1 MNLKEKIKNKKA
13 NIAVI
18 GLGYVGLPL
27 ASGFANSGFNVIGLD
42 NNKEKV
48 KKINKGISY
57 ISDVSSK
64 DIKTLVKNNSLKATT
79 DKEILKKSDIIIIC
93 LPTPLDKHQQPDVSL
108 LEKATKTIKKYLKK
122 EQLIILESTTY
133 PGTTKEVI
141 LPILKQDKLKP
152 GKDFFL
158 AFSPERVDPGNKNYK
173 TKDVPKI
180 VGGITK
186 KGTKL
191 ACLLYDSFVKET
203 IPVSSAKTA
212 EMTKLL
218 ENTFRIVNISMIDE
232 IALMC
237 DKMGIDV
244 WEVIKAAKTKPYG
257 FMPFYPGPGIGGH
270 CISID
275 PFYLSWK
282 AKEHKFYAR
291 FIDLAGQI
299 NAQMPHFV
307 VTKIIYALNKHKK
320 SVNGSNILIWGV
332 SYKKDIPDT
341 RESPA
346 YPVIKDLIKK
356 GANIKYFD
364 PFVKEFKV
372 NNKKIKKVS
381 NKNLKQYDCI
391 VILTDHSKFNYEKLP
406 QKSKL
411 IVDTRNA
418 IKKRDYKNVFH
429 L

>member
-1 MNLKEKIKNKKA
+1 MDLKEKIKNKKA

-27 ASGFANSGFNVIGLD
+27 AAGFADSGFNVLGLD

-48 KKINKGISY
+48 KKINKGKSY
-57 ISDVSSK
+57 ISDVKSK
-64 DIKTLVKNNSLKATT
+64 DIKKLVKNNKLKATT
-79 DKEILKKSDIIIIC
+79 NKEILKKSDIIIIC
-93 LPTPLDKHQQPDVSL
+93 LPTPLDKYQQPDVSL
-108 LEKATKTIKKYLKK
+108 LKKATKTIKKYLHKK
-122 EQLIILESTTY
+122 QLIVLESTTY

-141 LPILKQDKLKP
+141 LPILKQSKLNI

-158 AFSPERVDPGNKNYK
+158 AFSPERVDPGNKKYK
-173 TKDVPKI
+173 TKDVPKV

-191 ACLLYDSFVKET
+191 ACSLYNAFVKET
-203 IPVSSAKTA
+203 VPVSSPKTA

-320 SVNGSNILIWGV
+320 SVNGSNILIWGIA
-332 SYKKDIPDT
+332 YKKDISDT

-364 PFVKEFKV
+364 PFVKEFRV
-372 NNKKIKKVS
+372 NNTKIEKVS
-381 NKNLKQYDCI
+381 NKNLNQYDCI
-391 VILTDHSKFNYEKLP
+391 VILTDHSKFDYEKLP
-406 QKSKL
+406 KKSKL

-418 IKKRDYKNVFH
+418 IKKRKYKNVFH